1 MPGLELGVN
10 GGVKWKDYGGGQGF
24 SSSTAPA
31 SATEAGFGSGY
42 TQPGVP
48 SGLTNFV
55 TPDDPAGMA
64 FWVGVVSLGLL
75 LFIRHSL
82 PH

>member
-1 MPGLELGVN
+1 MPGLHLGVN
-10 GGVKWKDYGGGQGF
+10 GGVKFSDYGGGQGF
-24 SSSTAPA
+24 SSSTSPG

-42 TQPGVP
+42 TQPGQP
-48 SGLTNFV
+48 SSLTSAL
-55 TPDDPAGMA
+55 TPNDPFGMA
-64 FWVGVVSLGLL
+64 FWGGVVALGLL

>member
-1 MPGLELGVN
+1 MPGLNLGIN

-24 SSSTAPA
+24 SSSTSPA

-42 TQPGVP
+42 TQPGQP
-48 SGLTNFV
+48 SGLMDAI
-55 TPDDPAGMA
+55 TPDDPFGAA
-64 FWVGVVSLGLL
+64 FWIGVGSLALL